1 MPQIAAPK
9 GTRDILPDEFA
20 DRRWLLDAHAAVAES
35 FGYRGIETPIIESTE
50 LFSRGVGTDTD
61 IVEKQMFTFEDR
73 GGRSLT
79 LRPEGTAGTLRAV
92 LGAHLDQE
100 LRPVRLQLRRAVLS
114 CRASPGG
121 TPAPVHPG
129 RDRVHRRRLAGA
141 RRRDHR
147 GGLALLQGARY
158 RRAST
163 SRSTH
168 SAAPR
173 TGSRYRAA
181 LVAYYTPLEASLCD
195 DCRRSLHTNPL
206 RLLDCKR
213 DAGLVAAAPM
223 LWDSLDRPSRDHF
236 TAVLRDLEAAGI
248 DAIRNDRLVRGLDY
262 YSHTV
267 FEFWHDILQGA
278 QSSLGGGGRYDGLAE
293 LLGFPATPA
302 TGYALGVERIL
313 MVARALGDR
322 SRRPP
327 RQPTCSS
334 ARWNPG
340 RPRRPPSMARL
351 LRGCTGHA
359 PCLTLPNAGLTASCA
374 APARRCSSCSHRW
387 RERGGRVTAPWC
399 ATSTDAVSRPFRSTE
414 LADTVTRILGGT
426 IREHSPHLL
435 RHPAR
440 RRRRDSR

>member
-100 LRPVRLQLRRAVLS
+100 LRPVRLHYAGPFFRAERPQAGRQHQFTQVGIECIGEGSPALDAEIIEVAWRFFKALGIDGIHLQVNS
-114 CRASPGG
+114 LGSPEDRA
-121 TPAPVHPG
+121 
-129 RDRVHRRRLAGA
+129 
-141 RRRDHR
+141 
-147 GGLALLQGARY
+147 
-158 RRAST
+158 
-163 SRSTH
+163 
-168 SAAPR
+168 
-173 TGSRYRAA
+173 RYRAA

-195 DCRRSLHTNPL
+195 DCRRRLHTNPL

-213 DAGLVAAAPM
+213 DAGLVAAAPI
-223 LWDSLDRPSRDHF
+223 LWDSLDRPSRDQF
-236 TAVLRDLEAAGI
+236 TSVLRDLEAAGI
-248 DAIRNDRLVRGLDY
+248 DAYRNDRLVRGLDY
-262 YSHTV
+262 YGHTV

-293 LLGFPATPA
+293 LLGFPPTPA

-313 MVARALGDR
+313 MVARALGAI
-322 SRRPP
+322 PP
-327 RQPTCSS
+327 AAAAADVLVCSVE
-334 ARWNPG
+334 PG
-340 RPRRPPSMARL
+340 QAEAAAGMARL
-351 LRGCTGHA
+351 LRD
-359 PCLTLPNAGLTASCA
+359 AGTRSILDVAE
-374 APARRCSSCSHRW
+374 RRLDRKL
-387 RERGGRVTAPWC
+387 RGAGRVGARV
-399 ATSTDAVSRPFRSTE
+399 AVIVGENEVDSDSAVVRDLDGRSQQTVPITE
-414 LADTVTRILGGT
+414 LVSTVTRILAGEAVG
-426 IREHSPHLL
+426 E
-435 RHPAR
+435 
-440 RRRRDSR
+440 DS